1 MILQPITKEFI
12 ESLGWVPE
20 RTTTG
25 FTRVRK
31 DGSYEWVKG
40 KCIHYKQF
48 GKEISHGSGANFC
61 LFHGNGYKLN
71 SVAFDKSMLI
81 DYTALQKKLLNI
93 KKNPYLYTAGEYL
106 EVTRKL
112 AALTR

>member
-1 MILQPITKEFI
+1 MILEPISKEFI
-12 ESLGWVPE
+12 KSLGWTPE

-25 FTRVRK
+25 YTRMKK
-31 DGSYEWVKG
+31 DGKLEWVKG

-48 GKEISHGSGANFC
+48 GKEISHTSGANLC
-61 LFHGNGYKLN
+61 LFHGNGFKVD
-71 SVAFDKSMLI
+71 SVAFDKSMLV
-81 DYTALQKKLLNI
+81 DYTTLMRKLLNI

-106 EVTRKL
+106 EVTRKI